1 MRKFILFLQAMSFLE
16 IKNEHTMKSSLN
28 DILTEIKSFEKK
40 VSEETTNLID
50 ESYKVSTYLRELL
63 FKIKNELLK
72 VGFKDDSEEINFFKN
87 IKPQILGKLIYYNK
101 VFRIETSC
109 PVNDGKMY
117 HNFFSNEL
125 EELKQEYKE
134 HICNSDF
141 YRYYRSGRTDKDNEF
156 FMLGKINYHN
166 GLNSFVFEIDT
177 SFSTYYDYKI
187 ARIIANEL
195 LYAYLLAKTNPD
207 QNSNSILQNPESVKD
222 IFWTDSKNALIELI
236 YALYVSGAIS
246 HGKIGIRKI
255 SLAFHILFRTPL
267 GDIHHAFH
275 RMKERTG
282 SRTVFLDKL
291 KAALEEY
298 MDKDL

>member
-1 MRKFILFLQAMSFLE
+1 MG
-16 IKNEHTMKSSLN
+16 SSLN
-28 DILTEIKSFEKK
+28 NILNEIKEYEKK
-40 VSEETTNLID
+40 VSGETTNVID
-50 ESYKVSTYLRELL
+50 ESYRITTYLRELL
-63 FKIKNELLK
+63 ITIKHQILK
-72 VGFKDDSEEINFFKN
+72 EGFKEGTEEIDFFKN

-101 VFRIETSC
+101 IFRIESSC
-109 PVNDGKMY
+109 PVNNGKMY
-117 HNFFSNEL
+117 HAFFLNEL
-125 EELKQEYKE
+125 EELKEEYKD

-141 YRYYRSGRTDKDNEF
+141 YRYYRSRRTDRDCEY

-166 GLNSFVFEIDT
+166 GLNSFVFEIDS

-187 ARIIANEL
+187 ARIIGNEL
-195 LYAYLLAKTNPD
+195 LYTYLLSKTNPD
-207 QNSNSILQNPESVKD
+207 QNSHSILQNPESVKE

-255 SLAFHILFRTPL
+255 SLAFHILFCIPL

-291 KAALEEY
+291 KAALEDY
-298 MDKDL
+298 MNKNL

>member
-1 MRKFILFLQAMSFLE
+1 
-16 IKNEHTMKSSLN
+16 MKSSLD
-28 DILTEIKSFEKK
+28 DILTEIKRYEKK
-40 VSEETTNLID
+40 VSEETTNLIE
-50 ESYKVSTYLRELL
+50 ESYKISAYLRELL
-63 FKIKNELLK
+63 FEIKNKILK
-72 VGFKDDSEEINFFKN
+72 DGFKDDPEEINFFKN

-109 PVNDGKMY
+109 PVKDGKMY
-117 HNFFSNEL
+117 YAFFLNEL
-125 EELKQEYKE
+125 EELKQEYNE

-141 YRYYRSGRTDKDNEF
+141 HRYYRSGRTDKDNEF

-177 SFSTYYDYKI
+177 SFSTYFDYKI

-195 LYAYLLAKTNPD
+195 LYTYLLVKTNPD

-222 IFWTDSKNALIELI
+222 IFWTDSKNALVELI

-291 KAALEEY
+291 KVALEEY

>member
-1 MRKFILFLQAMSFLE
+1 
-16 IKNEHTMKSSLN
+16 MKRTLG
-28 DILTEIKSFEKK
+28 DILTEIKNYEKK
-40 VSEETTNLID
+40 VSAETSNLID
-50 ESYKVSTYLRELL
+50 ESYKISTYIRELL
-63 FKIKNELLK
+63 FRIKNQILND
-72 VGFKDDSEEINFFKN
+72 GFKDNTEEVNFFRN

-109 PVNDGKMY
+109 PVNNGKMY
-117 HNFFSNEL
+117 FAFFSNEL
-125 EELKQEYKE
+125 EELKQEYRE

-141 YRYYRSGRTDKDNEF
+141 YRYYRSGRTDRDSEY

-166 GLNSFVFEIDT
+166 GLNSFVFEIDP
-177 SFSTYYDYKI
+177 SFSTYYDYKV
-187 ARIIANEL
+187 ARIIASEL
-195 LYAYLLAKTNPD
+195 LYTYLLSKTNPD
-207 QNSNSILQNPESVKD
+207 QKTDFILQNPESVKE

-236 YALYVSGAIS
+236 YALHASGAIS

-255 SLAFHILFRTPL
+255 SLAFHILFRIPL

-282 SRTVFLDKL
+282 SKTVFLDKL
-291 KAALEEY
+291 KVSLEDY

>member
-1 MRKFILFLQAMSFLE
+1 
-16 IKNEHTMKSSLN
+16 MKRTLG
-28 DILTEIKSFEKK
+28 DVLTEIKKYEKS
-40 VSEETTNLID
+40 VSEETPNLIE
-50 ESYKVSTYLRELL
+50 ESYKISAYLRELL
-63 FKIKNELLK
+63 FEIKYKILK
-72 VGFKDDSEEINFFKN
+72 DGFKDDFEEINFFKN

-117 HNFFSNEL
+117 YAFFSNEL
-125 EELKQEYKE
+125 EQLKLEYKE

-141 YRYYRSGRTDKDNEF
+141 HRYYRSGRTDKDNEF

-166 GLNSFVFEIDT
+166 GLNSFVFEIDP
-177 SFSTYYDYKI
+177 SFSTYYDYKV

-195 LYAYLLAKTNPD
+195 LYTYLLEKTNLD
-207 QNSNSILQNPESVKD
+207 QNSNSILQKPESVKE

>member
-1 MRKFILFLQAMSFLE
+1 
-16 IKNEHTMKSSLN
+16 MKSSLN
-28 DILTEIKSFEKK
+28 NILIEIKEYEKK
-40 VSEETTNLID
+40 VSSETTNVID
-50 ESYKVSTYLRELL
+50 ESYRIATYLRELL
-63 FKIKNELLK
+63 NTIKKKILK
-72 VGFKDDSEEINFFKN
+72 DGFQDDKEEINFFRN
-87 IKPQILGKLIYYNK
+87 IKPQVLGKLIYYNK

-109 PVNDGKMY
+109 PVNNGKMY
-117 HNFFSNEL
+117 HSFFLNEL

-141 YRYYRSGRTDKDNEF
+141 YRYYRSRRTDRDCEY

-166 GLNSFVFEIDT
+166 GLNSFVFELDL

-187 ARIIANEL
+187 ARILANEL
-195 LYAYLLAKTNPD
+195 LYTYLLEKTNSD
-207 QNSNSILQNPESVKD
+207 KKTDFILQNPESVKD
-222 IFWTDSKNALIELI
+222 IFWTDSKNALIELT

-291 KAALEEY
+291 KLALEEY

>member
-1 MRKFILFLQAMSFLE
+1 M
-16 IKNEHTMKSSLN
+16 KNTLN
-28 DILTEIKSFEKK
+28 DILVQIKKYEKK
-40 VSEETTNLID
+40 VSDEATNLID
-50 ESYKVSTYLRELL
+50 ESYKISTYLRELL
-63 FKIKNELLK
+63 FEIKNQILK

-101 VFRIETSC
+101 VFRTETSC

-125 EELKQEYKE
+125 EELKLEYKE

-141 YRYYRSGRTDKDNEF
+141 HRYYRSGRTDRDSEY

-166 GLNSFVFEIDT
+166 GLNSFVFEIDP
-177 SFSTYYDYKI
+177 SFSTYYDYKV

-195 LYAYLLAKTNPD
+195 LYTYLLEKINPD
-207 QNSNSILQNPESVKD
+207 QNSNSILQNPESVKE

-236 YALYVSGAIS
+236 YALYASGVIS

-291 KAALEEY
+291 KVALEEY

>member
-1 MRKFILFLQAMSFLE
+1 M
-16 IKNEHTMKSSLN
+16 KNTLN
-28 DILTEIKSFEKK
+28 DILVQIKKYEKK
-40 VSEETTNLID
+40 VSDEATNLID
-50 ESYKVSTYLRELL
+50 ESFKISTYLRELL
-63 FKIKNELLK
+63 FEIKNQILK
-72 VGFKDDSEEINFFKN
+72 VGFENDSEEINFFKN

-141 YRYYRSGRTDKDNEF
+141 HRYYRSGRTDRDREY

-166 GLNSFVFEIDT
+166 GLNSFVFEIDP
-177 SFSTYYDYKI
+177 SFSTYYDYKV

-195 LYAYLLAKTNPD
+195 LYTYLLEKINPD
-207 QNSNSILQNPESVKD
+207 YKSDFILQNPESVKE

-291 KAALEEY
+291 KAALDEY

>member
-1 MRKFILFLQAMSFLE
+1 M
-16 IKNEHTMKSSLN
+16 KNTLN
-28 DILTEIKSFEKK
+28 DILVQIKKYEKK
-40 VSEETTNLID
+40 VSDEATNLID
-50 ESYKVSTYLRELL
+50 ESYKISTYLRELL
-63 FKIKNELLK
+63 FEIKNQILK
-72 VGFKDDSEEINFFKN
+72 VGFKDNSEEINFFKN

-125 EELKQEYKE
+125 EELKLEYKE

-141 YRYYRSGRTDKDNEF
+141 HRYYRSGRTDRDSEY

-166 GLNSFVFEIDT
+166 GLNSFVFEIDP
-177 SFSTYYDYKI
+177 SFSTYYDYKV

-195 LYAYLLAKTNPD
+195 LYTYLLEKVNPD
-207 QNSNSILQNPESVKD
+207 YKSDFILQNPESVKE

-236 YALYVSGAIS
+236 YALYASGVIS
-246 HGKIGIRKI
+246 QGKIGIRKI

>member
-1 MRKFILFLQAMSFLE
+1 MKNSFD
-16 IKNEHTMKSSLN
+16 
-28 DILTEIKSFEKK
+28 DILTEIKRYEKK

-50 ESYKVSTYLRELL
+50 ESYKVCTYLRELL
-63 FKIKNELLK
+63 FEIKNQVLK
-72 VGFKDDSEEINFFKN
+72 VGFKDDSDEINFFKN

-125 EELKQEYKE
+125 EELKLEYKE

-141 YRYYRSGRTDKDNEF
+141 HRYFRSGRTDRDSEY

-166 GLNSFVFEIDT
+166 GLNSFVFEIDS
-177 SFSTYYDYKI
+177 SFSTYYDYKV

-195 LYAYLLAKTNPD
+195 LYMYLLEKTNPD
-207 QNSNSILQNPESVKD
+207 QNSNSILQNPESVKE

>member
-1 MRKFILFLQAMSFLE
+1 MKRTLDDTLIE
-16 IKNEHTMKSSLN
+16 IKT
-28 DILTEIKSFEKK
+28 FEKK

-50 ESYKVSTYLRELL
+50 ESFRITTYLRELL
-63 FKIKNELLK
+63 FTIKDQISNN
-72 VGFKDDSEEINFFKN
+72 GFKDDIEEVNFFKN

-117 HNFFSNEL
+117 YAFFSNEL

-141 YRYYRSGRTDKDNEF
+141 YRYYRSGRSDKDSEY

-166 GLNSFVFEIDT
+166 GLNSFVFEIDS
-177 SFSTYYDYKI
+177 SFSTYYDYKV

-195 LYAYLLAKTNPD
+195 LYTYLLAKTNPD
-207 QNSNSILQNPESVKD
+207 QKTDFILQNPESVKE

-236 YALYVSGAIS
+236 YALYASGAIS

-255 SLAFHILFRTPL
+255 SLAFHILFRIPL

-275 RMKERTG
+275 RMKDRAG

-291 KAALEEY
+291 KVALEDY
-298 MDKDL
+298 MEKDL

>member
-40 VSEETTNLID
+40 VSDEATNLID
-50 ESYKVSTYLRELL
+50 ESYKISTYLRELL
-63 FKIKNELLK
+63 FEIKNQILK
-72 VGFKDDSEEINFFKN
+72 VGFEDDSEEINFFKN

-125 EELKQEYKE
+125 EELKLEYKE

-141 YRYYRSGRTDKDNEF
+141 HRYYRSGRTDRDSEY

-166 GLNSFVFEIDT
+166 GLNSFVFEIDP
-177 SFSTYYDYKI
+177 SFSTYYDY
-187 ARIIANEL
+187 
-195 LYAYLLAKTNPD
+195 
-207 QNSNSILQNPESVKD
+207 
-222 IFWTDSKNALIELI
+222 
-236 YALYVSGAIS
+236 
-246 HGKIGIRKI
+246 
-255 SLAFHILFRTPL
+255 
-267 GDIHHAFH
+267 
-275 RMKERTG
+275 
-282 SRTVFLDKL
+282 
-291 KAALEEY
+291 
-298 MDKDL
+298 

>member
-1 MRKFILFLQAMSFLE
+1 
-16 IKNEHTMKSSLN
+16 MKSSLN

>member
-1 MRKFILFLQAMSFLE
+1 
-16 IKNEHTMKSSLN
+16 MKRTLG
-28 DILTEIKSFEKK
+28 DVLTEIKKYEKS
-40 VSEETTNLID
+40 VSEETPNLIE
-50 ESYKVSTYLRELL
+50 ESYKISAYLRELL
-63 FKIKNELLK
+63 FEIKYKILK
-72 VGFKDDSEEINFFKN
+72 DGFKDDFEEINFFKN

-101 VFRIETSC
+101 IFRIETSC

-117 HNFFSNEL
+117 YAFFSNEL
-125 EELKQEYKE
+125 EQLKLEYKE

-141 YRYYRSGRTDKDNEF
+141 HRYYRSGRTDKDNEF

-166 GLNSFVFEIDT
+166 GLNSFVFEIDP
-177 SFSTYYDYKI
+177 SFSTYYDYKV

-195 LYAYLLAKTNPD
+195 LYTYLLEKTNLD
-207 QNSNSILQNPESVKD
+207 QNSNSILQNPESVKE

>member
-1 MRKFILFLQAMSFLE
+1 M
-16 IKNEHTMKSSLN
+16 KNSLN
-28 DILTEIKSFEKK
+28 DILVQIKKYEKK
-40 VSEETTNLID
+40 VSDEATNLID
-50 ESYKVSTYLRELL
+50 ESYKISAYLREIL
-63 FKIKNELLK
+63 FEIKNQVLK
-72 VGFKDDSEEINFFKN
+72 VGFKNDSEEINFFKN

-117 HNFFSNEL
+117 YAFFSNEL
-125 EELKQEYKE
+125 EELKQEYNE
-134 HICNSDF
+134 HISNSDF
-141 YRYYRSGRTDKDNEF
+141 YRYYRSGRIDRDSEY

-166 GLNSFVFEIDT
+166 GLNSFVFEIDLG
-177 SFSTYYDYKI
+177 FSTYYDYKV

-195 LYAYLLAKTNPD
+195 LYTYLLEKTNTD
-207 QNSNSILQNPESVKD
+207 QKSDFILQNPESVKE

-236 YALYVSGAIS
+236 YALHVSGAIS

-255 SLAFHILFRTPL
+255 NLAFHILFRIRL

-275 RMKERTG
+275 RMKDRTG

-291 KAALEEY
+291 KSELTEY

>member
-1 MRKFILFLQAMSFLE
+1 MRKSLNAVLDE
-16 IKNEHTMKSSLN
+16 IKKY
-28 DILTEIKSFEKK
+28 EKK

-50 ESYKVSTYLRELL
+50 ESYQIATYLRELL
-63 FKIKNELLK
+63 TKIKIQILRE
-72 VGFKDDSEEINFFKN
+72 GFKDEPEEINFFKI
-87 IKPQILGKLIYYNK
+87 IKPKILGKLIYYNK

-109 PVNDGKMY
+109 PVDNGKMY
-117 HNFFSNEL
+117 HAFFSNEF
-125 EELKQEYKE
+125 EELKQEYKD

-141 YRYYRSGRTDKDNEF
+141 YRYYRSGRTDRDTEY

-166 GLNSFVFEIDT
+166 GLNSFVFEIDS
-177 SFSTYYDYKI
+177 SFSTYYDYKV

-195 LYAYLLAKTNPD
+195 LYTYLLAKTNPD
-207 QNSNSILQNPESVKD
+207 QKTDFILQNPESVKE

-236 YALYVSGAIS
+236 YALYASGAIS

-275 RMKERTG
+275 RMKERSG
-282 SRTVFLDKL
+282 SRTSFLDQL
-291 KAALEEY
+291 KVALEDY